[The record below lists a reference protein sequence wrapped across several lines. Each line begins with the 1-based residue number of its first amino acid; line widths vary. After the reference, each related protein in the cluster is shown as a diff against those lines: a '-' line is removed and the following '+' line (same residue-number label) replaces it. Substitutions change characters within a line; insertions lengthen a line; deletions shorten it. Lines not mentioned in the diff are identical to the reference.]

1 MVLSDEADD
10 GENDYQDRDD
20 YDDDSA
26 AAPRQ
31 VPDSQ
36 LVQVSHKHCMRQV
49 QSSSMLWRSQ
59 ECNGQLLFSQHVMKR
74 RDV

>member
-10 GENDYQDRDD
+10 GENDYQDGDD

-36 LVQVSHKHCMRQV
+36 LVQVSDKQYVRQV
-49 QSSSMLWRSQ
+49 QSSSMW
-59 ECNGQLLFSQHVMKR
+59 
-74 RDV
+74 